1 MYAIAFDLDSAK
13 LEASYGK
20 PSPNNA
26 YKDIETVL
34 TGHGFKRKQGSVY
47 FGSAAVNAVTCVMAI
62 MDLTTRHPWFAASA
76 KDVRML
82 RVEDDND
89 LMPAISRAAGQVQAA
104 AKPAA

>member
-1 MYAIAFDLDSAK
+1 MYAIAFDLDKAK

-20 PSPNNA
+20 PSWNNA

-34 TGHGFKRKQGSVY
+34 TGHGFSRQQGSVY
-47 FGSAAVNAVTCVMAI
+47 FGDATVNAVTCVMAI

-82 RVEDDND
+82 RVEDNND
-89 LMPAISRAAGQVQAA
+89 LKPAIIRAADQSKST